1 MIYNEIFRLKEM
13 LEQAGIPFEFAN
25 RTNPKFTWAEKWQIG
40 YPVLPPSSE
49 RVCSV
54 LEGFGTYGAEDDK
67 LEIMGLLTPK
77 EEKKETVAGWLTAED
92 VFMRIKKHYEETD
105 NG

>member
-49 RVCSV
+49 RV
-54 LEGFGTYGAEDDK
+54 LGERT
-67 LEIMGLLTPK
+67 
-77 EEKKETVAGWLTAED
+77 
-92 VFMRIKKHYEETD
+92 
-105 NG
+105 